1 MLLAGFSNPI
11 NYVYD
16 LELLDRERRLEV
28 KYKLPYSDAQSLS
41 DEALEAYLAKGWP
54 LEFSHTLDDQ
64 IGGRL
69 AAGFLIARLLRGP
82 LHAPRERSHFGAHA
96 DLFRHTRH
104 QAAHVRRRP
113 AMIEPNAWIIGLN
126 EIIRLLFAVFIGGL
140 IGIERELHYKAAG
153 FRTMMLICVGA
164 ALFTMFSIRIGG
176 PSDPAR
182 IAAQIVTGV
191 GFIGAGVILHEKGE
205 VRGITTAASIW
216 AAAALGIGI
225 GAGYLLFAGDRDRA
239 AAICCGRAAVVRAA
253 DRPRPCSR
261 AYTST
266 PRILSLIDRPQLAG
280 DVPAVRLAGA
290 LRRSERA
297 R

>member
-1 MLLAGFSNPI
+1 
-11 NYVYD
+11 
-16 LELLDRERRLEV
+16 
-28 KYKLPYSDAQSLS
+28 
-41 DEALEAYLAKGWP
+41 
-54 LEFSHTLDDQ
+54 
-64 IGGRL
+64 
-69 AAGFLIARLLRGP
+69 
-82 LHAPRERSHFGAHA
+82 
-96 DLFRHTRH
+96 
-104 QAAHVRRRP
+104 
-113 AMIEPNAWIIGLN
+113 MIEPNAWVIGLN

-225 GAGYLLFAGDRDRA
+225 GAGYLLFAGIA
-239 AAICCGRAAVVRAA
+239 TALLLFVAAVLPWFERRIVRTV
-253 DRPRPCSR
+253 SR
-261 AYTST
+261 AYTITT
-266 PRILSLIDRPQLAG
+266 PPRS
-280 DVPAVRLAGA
+280 
-290 LRRSERA
+290 RSEAPLQATFQRCGLQA
-297 R
+297 HCDSQSKRGDLMQTVWHVTGSAQGQEQAVAAFYADPEVLEFES

>member
-1 MLLAGFSNPI
+1 MF
-11 NYVYD
+11 
-16 LELLDRERRLEV
+16 EV
-28 KYKLPYSDAQSLS
+28 
-41 DEALEAYLAKGWP
+41 
-54 LEFSHTLDDQ
+54 
-64 IGGRL
+64 
-69 AAGFLIARLLRGP
+69 
-82 LHAPRERSHFGAHA
+82 
-96 DLFRHTRH
+96 
-104 QAAHVRRRP
+104 
-113 AMIEPNAWIIGLN
+113 NAWVIGLN

-225 GAGYLLFAGDRDRA
+225 GAGYLLFAGIATALMIFVA
-239 AAICCGRAAVVRAA
+239 AALPWFERRLIRTV
-253 DRPRPCSR
+253 SR
-261 AYTST
+261 AYTIT
-266 PRILSLIDRPQLAG
+266 TRLDPDQRPHLLAVFQRCG
-280 DVPAVRLAGA
+280 LQAHCDSQSKRDDLMQTVWHVTGGAQEQEQAVGIFYTDPEVLEFE
-290 LRRSERA
+290 S
-297 R
+297 